1 MRFYHTFDNVF
12 LLGFEIFSSG
22 PAGEYWGYTM
32 GRYEPIIGE
41 EQDGFPVYKQAHS
54 REIPTEHNYLLF
66 R

>member
-1 MRFYHTFDNVF
+1 M
-12 LLGFEIFSSG
+12 SSG
-22 PAGEYWGYTM
+22 GLAEDYCADVL

-54 REIPTEHNYLLF
+54 REIPREYDNLLY